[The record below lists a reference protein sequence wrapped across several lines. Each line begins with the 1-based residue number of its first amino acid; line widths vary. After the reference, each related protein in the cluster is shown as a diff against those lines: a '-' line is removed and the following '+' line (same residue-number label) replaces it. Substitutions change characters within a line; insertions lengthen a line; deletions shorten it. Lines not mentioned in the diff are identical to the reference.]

1 MSGKTDSK
9 PREILLSP
17 GVASPALGLPV
28 HDRHGV
34 NLAKG
39 QDIDQIIGLSNMGG
53 EAERIEIAE
62 LHDKA
67 QRDLAE
73 GQKLFD
79 LCYTWSYL
87 AMELVTLLRHCN

>member
-1 MSGKTDSK
+1 MPGKTDSK

-17 GVASPALGLPV
+17 GEATSGVASPALGLPV

-67 QRDLAE
+67 RRDLADVC
-73 GQKLFD
+73 KH
-79 LCYTWSYL
+79 L
-87 AMELVTLLRHCN
+87 AESKDGARLDVAQ